1 MVDNNNTNEEIGQ
14 DEELEPTP
22 YQNKYRADL
31 EEPKFGDDDQQDE
44 YDDPVEATRQQLEQ
58 NKGLASSKNKGEEQ
72 THNFKKRYD
81 DLKRHYDT
89 KLNEWKQEKEL
100 LSARLSV
107 EAKKHDIQELP
118 MTEEELT
125 EFKEKYPDVY
135 DVVETIS
142 TLQANERVKDIED
155 RLSDLRLK
163 EQEAVVQTA
172 EKQLL
177 NVHPDF
183 EVLKENDIC
192 LSWLDEQP
200 KSIAD
205 GIYKNNTDVKWAA
218 RVIDLF
224 KADNNIKPAK
234 NRKKSTG
241 KGPRPSASKNNSAAQ
256 SVTKTNTK
264 MSLEQ
269 FQDDKKVWSIQ
280 EISRLKPREYEL
292 AEKEI
297 DKAVKEGRV
306 VDSVE

>member
-1 MVDNNNTNEEIGQ
+1 MVDNTNEEIERE
-14 DEELEPTP
+14 EELEPTP
-22 YQNKYRADL
+22 YQNKYRANL
-31 EEPKFGDDDQQDE
+31 EEPKFGDDDQEVE
-44 YDDPVEATRQQLEQ
+44 YDDPVEATRLQLEK
-58 NKGLASSKNKGEEQ
+58 NKGLASKKKNGEEQ
-72 THNFKKRYD
+72 SHDFKKRYD

-100 LSARLSV
+100 LAARLSV

-118 MTEEELT
+118 KTEEELS

-142 TLQANERVKDIED
+142 TLQANERVKDIEE
-155 RLSDLRLK
+155 RLQDLRLK

-183 EVLKENDIC
+183 ELLKDNDMF

-200 KSIAD
+200 SSIAD

-224 KADNNIKPAK
+224 KADNNIRPAK
-234 NRKKSTG
+234 NRKKSTN
-241 KGPRPSASKNNSAAQ
+241 KRPKSSTSRNDSAAQ
-256 SVTKTNTK
+256 AVTRTNTK

-269 FQDDKKVWSIQ
+269 FQDDKKVWSVQ
-280 EISRLKPREYEL
+280 EIARLKPREYEL
-292 AEKEI
+292 VEKEI
-297 DKAVKEGRV
+297 DKAVREGRV

>member
-1 MVDNNNTNEEIGQ
+1 MVDNNTNEEIERE
-14 DEELEPTP
+14 EELEPTP
-22 YQNKYRADL
+22 YQNKYRANL
-31 EEPKFGDDDQQDE
+31 EEPKFGDDDQEVE
-44 YDDPVEATRQQLEQ
+44 YDDPVEATRLQLEK
-58 NKGLASSKNKGEEQ
+58 NKGLASKKKNGEEQ
-72 THNFKKRYD
+72 SHDFKKRYD

-100 LSARLSV
+100 LDAKLSV

-118 MTEEELT
+118 KTEEELSQ
-125 EFKEKYPDVY
+125 FKEKYPDVY

-142 TLQANERVKDIED
+142 TLQANERVKDIEE
-155 RLSDLRLK
+155 RLHDLRLK

-183 EVLKENDIC
+183 ELLKDNDMF

-200 KSIAD
+200 SSIAD

-224 KADNNIKPAK
+224 KADNNIRPAK
-234 NRKKSTG
+234 NRKKSTN
-241 KGPRPSASKNNSAAQ
+241 KRPKSSTSRNDSAAQ
-256 SVTKTNTK
+256 AVTRTNTK

-269 FQDDKKVWSIQ
+269 FQDDKKVWSVQ
-280 EISRLKPREYEL
+280 EIARLKPREYEL
-292 AEKEI
+292 VEKEI
-297 DKAVKEGRV
+297 DKAVREGRV

>member
-1 MVDNNNTNEEIGQ
+1 MVDNTNEEIERE
-14 DEELEPTP
+14 EELEPTP
-22 YQNKYRADL
+22 YQNKYRANL
-31 EEPKFGDDDQQDE
+31 EEPKFGDDDQEVE
-44 YDDPVEATRQQLEQ
+44 YDDPVEATRQQLEK
-58 NKGLASSKNKGEEQ
+58 NKGLASKKKNGEEQ
-72 THNFKKRYD
+72 SHDFKKRYD

-100 LSARLSV
+100 LAAKLSV

-118 MTEEELT
+118 KTEEELSQ
-125 EFKEKYPDVY
+125 FKEKYPDVY

-155 RLSDLRLK
+155 RLHDLRLK

-183 EVLKENDIC
+183 EILKENDVF

-200 KSIAD
+200 SSIAD

-234 NRKKSTG
+234 NRKQSTNKRPKSS
-241 KGPRPSASKNNSAAQ
+241 PSRNNSAAQ
-256 SVTKTNTK
+256 AVTKTNTK

-269 FQDDKKVWSIQ
+269 FQDDKKVWSVQ
-280 EISRLKPREYEL
+280 EISRLKPWEYEKV
-292 AEKEI
+292 EKEI
-297 DKAVKEGRV
+297 DRAVKEGRV

>member
-1 MVDNNNTNEEIGQ
+1 MVDNTNEEIERE
-14 DEELEPTP
+14 EELEPTP

-31 EEPKFGDDDQQDE
+31 EEPKFGDDDQEVE
-44 YDDPVEATRQQLEQ
+44 YDDPVEATRLQLAK

-100 LSARLSV
+100 LDARLSV

-118 MTEEELT
+118 KTEEELS

-142 TLQANERVKDIED
+142 SLQANERVKDIEE
-155 RLSDLRLK
+155 RLHDLRLK

-183 EVLKENDIC
+183 EVLKENDMF

-234 NRKKSTG
+234 NRKQSTNKRPKSS
-241 KGPRPSASKNNSAAQ
+241 PSRNNSAAQ
-256 SVTKTNTK
+256 AVTRTNTK
-264 MSLEQ
+264 MSLDQ

-292 AEKEI
+292 VEKEI